1 MKKWA
6 NGGKFSGL
14 ENFLGGKTGYTDS
27 AGQTFAGI
35 FSLPSAEAG
44 SPTGEASSR
53 KIAVIILKSQ
63 DRDDDVIK
71 ILDYLQNR

>member
-27 AGQTFAGI
+27 AGQTFAGV
-35 FSLPSAEAG
+35 FSLPSAETG
-44 SPTGEASSR
+44 SPNGEASQ
-53 KIAVIILKSQ
+53 KEIVIIILKAATATTM
-63 DRDDDVIK
+63 
-71 ILDYLQNR
+71 

>member
-1 MKKWA
+1 MKKWS

-27 AGQTFAGI
+27 AGKTFAGV
-35 FSLPSAEAG
+35 FSLPSAE
-44 SPTGEASSR
+44 SVPRE
-53 KIAVIILKSQ
+53 IAIIILKSQ

-71 ILDYLQNR
+71 ILDYLKNR